1 MEPTLKKASKS
12 NSRKKNRLD
21 MNISSGPERKVMF
34 GCEICGK
41 ILANKTTLAQHI
53 KIHEGKKPFRCD
65 ICDYSCF
72 RNSTM
77 NRHIVSVHEGRKQFN
92 CDICEYSCSLKHNL
106 KSHVAF
112 VHEGKKPFKCG
123 ICEYTCSL
131 NQQLKQHVTK
141 KHGETNFHQ

>member
-65 ICDYSCF
+65 ICDYSCSQKS
-72 RNSTM
+72 NMKT
-77 NRHIVSVHEGRKQFN
+77 HVASVHE
-92 CDICEYSCSLKHNL
+92 E
-106 KSHVAF
+106 
-112 VHEGKKPFKCG
+112 KKPFKCN
-123 ICEYTCSL
+123 ICEYGCSTKSIL
-131 NQQLKQHVTK
+131 N
-141 KHGETNFHQ
+141 KHIA